1 MKKIIITGFL
11 ILTSTPVFADG
22 IWLLNKQECNETTV
36 GVGTALGMA
45 DYLFKEV
52 EKNNNLQQ
60 AEEKRKLKE
69 EELLRGAIA
78 FSQIAANYSIVYDV
92 WCKDMINNRMHAS
105 LTDDEKEYL
114 DKVLSELKMNYVEV
128 EKTEDAKPVEV
139 EAATSSEDSDDS
151 SSEE

>member
-22 IWLLNKQECNETTV
+22 IWLLNKQECNETRV

-45 DYLFKEV
+45 DYLFKEA

-92 WCKDMINNRMHAS
+92 WCKD
-105 LTDDEKEYL
+105 
-114 DKVLSELKMNYVEV
+114 
-128 EKTEDAKPVEV
+128 
-139 EAATSSEDSDDS
+139 
-151 SSEE
+151 